1 MTIDTIPASHVTD
14 AYQLDGDAK
23 VDLFKI
29 QLNAV
34 GGNVIVCVTAKQKVV
49 WQGMTFESI
58 PVSLAQEGT
67 NATGE
72 WKRPKF
78 TLANPDGIWSAF
90 IAQGKL
96 DGAQI
101 TRYRVLLTHLKANQ
115 GIFQMNTWRISKPVQ
130 LNKTLAVFELRSPLD
145 GQSFLLPGRAFYPPE
160 YPHVSL

>member
-1 MTIDTIPASHVTD
+1 MTIDAIPQSHIDD
-14 AYQLDGDAK
+14 AYKLDGDAK

-29 QLNAV
+29 VLNQTA
-34 GGNVIVCVTAKQKVV
+34 GSTVICLTAKQEVT

-101 TRYRVLLTHLKANQ
+101 TRYRVLKPHVDTDT
-115 GIFQMNTWRISKPVQ
+115 GIYQMNTWRISKPLS
-130 LNKTLAVFELRSPLD
+130 LNKTMAVFELRSPLD
-145 GQSFLLPGRAFYPPE
+145 GQQFLLPGRAFYPPE